1 MRLPAPTLKKLA
13 YINLIPF
20 PHRCF
25 FRRYVTV
32 VEMKNSDDTRRTNI
46 GSCCT
51 EKWVRHSQALQAPI
65 KGSEAMEL
73 IEADERWV
81 TLRSRAKSV
90 VAFFNHSQQTDHWK
104 LQSASSLVPNKFGSV
119 KTLQHYVL
127 EVFFITTNKGSF

>member
-1 MRLPAPTLKKLA
+1 
-13 YINLIPF
+13 
-20 PHRCF
+20 
-25 FRRYVTV
+25 
-32 VEMKNSDDTRRTNI
+32 MKNSDDTRRTNI

-51 EKWVRHSQALQAPI
+51 EKWVRHSQALQALI

-104 LQSASSLVPNKFGSV
+104 LQSASSLVPNKFGPV
-119 KTLQHYVL
+119 KTLQLSVL
-127 EVFFITTNKGSF
+127 EVFYYDQYHPSFPGFLFDRFHKTQGQKNFLKTQGRS